1 MRISVSLTRRFLL
14 FLCFLVSINLIA
26 QNVPPSITDPE
37 ELRATQIERQKVFDS
52 IIEDPT
58 NLENLLKTFF
68 EMHDPTQENRQGND
82 IGVQYRS
89 VVLTSSKEE
98 ILLAN
103 KVKNKYQSLLKEKGF
118 GPIKTKIKELTNFYL
133 AENYHQDYYKLNPNN
148 GYCAYVIAPKI
159 DKFKNDN
166 LSIKDVESK
175 AQTFEDE
182 KIVEVYKAYC
192 EKLKSNNALD
202 FNDLIL
208 LPIRLLKENAKIL
221 NFYQSTWKYVLVD
234 EFQDTNSPQFEIVSL
249 LAGKHQNITVVGDD
263 DQSIYGWRGAN
274 IDNILTNFQ
283 DTFSKNIEIKLE
295 KNYRSTQRILDGAWS
310 VVSNNKNRAEKK
322 LEATRGKGEKISLI
336 STGSDE
342 EESNA
347 ICDAI
352 KSEIK
357 LNKSTFKDFAVLYRT
372 NAQSRSI
379 EQAMVK
385 EGIPYSIV
393 GGTKFYDRKEIKDV
407 LAYLTLVANSNDD
420 VALRRII
427 NFPVRGIG
435 EKSIKMFV
443 ELASKKKISL
453 FDSLEFCRDLKLR
466 GKQQDSIE
474 SFHASIK
481 KFSSLL
487 ETLDPKELL
496 RTLLEEFNIENYYKN
511 NPVEQDRY
519 DNIQELKASVDKF
532 SDQVGGNLRDFLQ
545 EISLFTD
552 IDEWDDKDNSITLMT
567 VHAAKG
573 LEFPTVFIAGLE
585 QGLFPLVRIDDGPD
599 QMEEERRLF
608 YVAVT
613 RAMDQVYL
621 LNAKYRRR
629 FGAMNTTS
637 FVQSDFLNE
646 IDEDVIK
653 VKSYKSVYT
662 RRIVGTGEQK
672 KIQISRTVTEFDDF
686 KIGDQVQHNLF
697 GIGTIL
703 VLSGSGENQKVGVEF
718 DGGLRKK
725 LIVKY
730 ARLKKID

>member
-1 MRISVSLTRRFLL
+1 MKLQDLNTQQLKAVQTVNKPVLVFAGAGSGKTRVLTYK
-14 FLCFLVSINLIA
+14 VWHLI
-26 QNVPPSITDPE
+26 
-37 ELRATQIERQKVFDS
+37 K
-52 IIEDPT
+52 
-58 NLENLLKTFF
+58 ENLFK
-68 EMHDPTQENRQGND
+68 PN
-82 IGVQYRS
+82 
-89 VVLTSSKEE
+89 E
-98 ILLAN
+98 ILALTFTN
-103 KVKNKYQSLLKEKGF
+103 KAAAEMKVRIQESISCDGVNVGTFHSIGARMLRMHIASLNDNYNSSFTIYDTVDQKSV
-118 GPIKTKIKELTNFYL
+118 IKEVI
-133 AENYHQDYYKLNPNN
+133 ENLNLSEFKELNI
-148 GYCAYVIAPKI
+148 GFLKMQI
-159 DKFKNDN
+159 DKFKNAN
-166 LSIKDVESK
+166 LSIKDIESK

-182 KIVEVYKAYC
+182 KIAEVYKAYC
-192 EKLKSNNALD
+192 DTLKSNNALD
-202 FNDLIL
+202 FNDLLL
-208 LPIRLLKENAKIL
+208 LPIRLLKENKKIL
-221 NFYQSTWKYVLVD
+221 DYYQNSWKYVLVD

-283 DTFSKNIEIKLE
+283 DVFAKNIEIKLE

-322 LEATRGKGEKISLI
+322 LVATKGKGEKISLI

-347 ICDAI
+347 ICDSI

-357 LNKSTFKDFAVLYRT
+357 LNKNTFKDFAVLYRT

-385 EGIPYSIV
+385 EGLPYNIV

-407 LAYLTLVANSNDD
+407 LAYLKLVANTSDD
-420 VALRRII
+420 IALKRII

-435 EKSIKMFV
+435 EKSIKMFI
-443 ELASKKKISL
+443 ELAAKNKSSL
-453 FDSLEFCRDLKLR
+453 FDSLEKCREIKLR

-474 SFHASIK
+474 NFHASIT
-481 KFSSLL
+481 KFSNLL
-487 ETLDPKELL
+487 EKLDPKELL

-511 NPVEQDRY
+511 NPAEQDRY
-519 DNIQELKASVDKF
+519 NNIQELKASVDKF
-532 SDQVGGNLRDFLQ
+532 SDQTGGNLKDFLQ

-552 IDEWDDKDNSITLMT
+552 IDDWDDKENSITLMT

-573 LEFPTVFIAGLE
+573 LEFSTVFVAGLE
-585 QGLFPLVRIDDGPD
+585 QGLFPLIRIDDGPD

-613 RAMDQVYL
+613 RAMNQVFL

-637 FVQSDFLNE
+637 FVQSDFLDE
-646 IDEDVIK
+646 IDENVIK
-653 VKSYKSVYT
+653 VKAYKSVYT
-662 RRIVGTGEQK
+662 RRVVGTGSKK

-697 GIGTIL
+697 GVGTIL
-703 VLSGSGENQKVGVEF
+703 VLSGTGENQKVGVEF

>member
-1 MRISVSLTRRFLL
+1 MKLQDLNTQQLKAVQTVNKPVLVFAGAGSGKTRVLTYK
-14 FLCFLVSINLIA
+14 VWHLI
-26 QNVPPSITDPE
+26 
-37 ELRATQIERQKVFDS
+37 K
-52 IIEDPT
+52 
-58 NLENLLKTFF
+58 ENLFK
-68 EMHDPTQENRQGND
+68 PN
-82 IGVQYRS
+82 
-89 VVLTSSKEE
+89 E
-98 ILLAN
+98 ILALTFTN
-103 KVKNKYQSLLKEKGF
+103 KAAAEMKVRIQESISCDGVNVGTFHSIGARMLRMHVASLNDNYNSSFTIYDTVDQKSV
-118 GPIKTKIKELTNFYL
+118 IKEVI
-133 AENYHQDYYKLNPNN
+133 ENLNLSEFKELNI
-148 GYCAYVIAPKI
+148 GFLKMQI
-159 DKFKNDN
+159 DKFKNAN
-166 LSIKDVESK
+166 LSIKDIESK

-182 KIVEVYKAYC
+182 KIAEVYKAYC
-192 EKLKSNNALD
+192 DTLKSNNALD
-202 FNDLIL
+202 FNDLLL
-208 LPIRLLKENAKIL
+208 LPIRLLKENKKIL
-221 NFYQSTWKYVLVD
+221 DYYQNSWKYVLVD

-283 DTFSKNIEIKLE
+283 DIFPKNIEIKLE

-322 LEATRGKGEKISLI
+322 LVATKGKGEKISLI

-347 ICDAI
+347 ICDSI

-357 LNKSTFKDFAVLYRT
+357 LNKNTFKDFAVLYRT

-385 EGIPYSIV
+385 EGLPYNIV

-407 LAYLTLVANSNDD
+407 LAYLKLVANTSDD
-420 VALRRII
+420 IALKRII

-435 EKSIKMFV
+435 EKSIKMFID
-443 ELASKKKISL
+443 LAAKNKSSF
-453 FDSLEFCRDLKLR
+453 FDSLEKCRDIKLR

-474 SFHASIK
+474 NFHASIT
-481 KFSSLL
+481 KFSNLL

-511 NPVEQDRY
+511 NPAEQDRY
-519 DNIQELKASVDKF
+519 NNIQELKVSVDKF
-532 SDQVGGNLRDFLQ
+532 SDQTGGNLKDFLQ

-552 IDEWDDKDNSITLMT
+552 IDDWDDKENSITLMT

-573 LEFPTVFIAGLE
+573 LEFSTVFVAGLE

-613 RAMDQVYL
+613 RAMNQVYL

-637 FVQSDFLNE
+637 FVQSDFLDE
-646 IDEDVIK
+646 IDENVIK
-653 VKSYKSVYT
+653 VKAYKSVYT
-662 RRIVGTGEQK
+662 RRVVGTGSKK

-697 GIGTIL
+697 GVGTIL
-703 VLSGSGENQKVGVEF
+703 VLSGTGENQKVGVEF

>member
-1 MRISVSLTRRFLL
+1 MNLKDLNAQQLKAVQTVNKPVLVFAGAGSGKTR
-14 FLCFLVSINLIA
+14 
-26 QNVPPSITDPE
+26 
-37 ELRATQIERQKVFDS
+37 
-52 IIEDPT
+52 
-58 NLENLLKTFF
+58 
-68 EMHDPTQENRQGND
+68 
-82 IGVQYRS
+82 
-89 VVLTSSKEE
+89 VLTYKVWHLIKEKLFKPEE
-98 ILLAN
+98 ILALTFTN
-103 KVKNKYQSLLKEKGF
+103 KAASEMKSRIQESISCEGVNVGTFHSIGARMLRMHISALDEEYNSSFTIYDTSDQKAV
-118 GPIKTKIKELTNFYL
+118 IKEVV
-133 AENYHQDYYKLNPNN
+133 ENLNLSEFKELNVSFLK
-148 GYCAYVIAPKI
+148 AQI

-166 LSIKDVESK
+166 ISIDKVESE

-182 KIVEVYKAYC
+182 KIVEVYRAYC
-192 EKLKSNNALD
+192 DRLKSNNALD
-202 FNDLIL
+202 FNDLLL

-221 NFYQSTWKYVLVD
+221 NLYQKTWKYVLVD

-249 LAGKHQNITVVGDD
+249 LAGKHKNITVVGDD

-283 DTFSKNIEIKLE
+283 ETFAKNIEIKLE

-322 LEATRGKGEKISLI
+322 LEATRGKGDKISLI

-347 ICDAI
+347 ICDSI

-357 LNKSTFKDFAVLYRT
+357 LNKNTFKDFAVLYRT

-385 EGIPYSIV
+385 EGLPYNIV

-407 LAYLTLVANSNDD
+407 LAYLTLVANNNDD
-420 VALRRII
+420 IALKRII

-435 EKSIKMFV
+435 VKSINIFV
-443 ELASKKKISL
+443 DLAAKKKISL
-453 FDSLEFCRDLKLR
+453 FESLEFCRDLKLR

-474 SFHASIK
+474 NFYNSIK
-481 KFSSLL
+481 KFSNLL
-487 ETLDPKELL
+487 ETLDPKELM

-511 NPVEQDRY
+511 NPAEQDRY

-532 SDQVGGNLRDFLQ
+532 SDQIGGNLKDFLQ

-552 IDEWDDKDNSITLMT
+552 IDEWDDKENSITLMT

-573 LEFPTVFIAGLE
+573 LEFPTVFVSGLE

-613 RAMDQVYL
+613 RAMNQVYL

-637 FVQSDFLNE
+637 FIQSDFLNE

-662 RRIVGTGEQK
+662 KRIVGTGREK

-697 GIGTIL
+697 GVGTIL
-703 VLSGSGENQKVGVEF
+703 VLSGTGENQKVGVEF

>member
-1 MRISVSLTRRFLL
+1 MNLKDLNTQQLKAVQTVNKPVLVFAGAGSGKTR
-14 FLCFLVSINLIA
+14 
-26 QNVPPSITDPE
+26 
-37 ELRATQIERQKVFDS
+37 
-52 IIEDPT
+52 
-58 NLENLLKTFF
+58 
-68 EMHDPTQENRQGND
+68 
-82 IGVQYRS
+82 
-89 VVLTSSKEE
+89 VLTYKVWHLIKEKLFKPEE
-98 ILLAN
+98 ILALTFTN
-103 KVKNKYQSLLKEKGF
+103 KAASEMKLRIQESISCEGVNVGTFHSIGARILRMHISALNEGYNSSFTIYDTSDQKAV
-118 GPIKTKIKELTNFYL
+118 IKEVV
-133 AENYHQDYYKLNPNN
+133 ENLNLSEFKELNVSFLK
-148 GYCAYVIAPKI
+148 AQI

-166 LSIKDVESK
+166 ISIDKVESE

-182 KIVEVYKAYC
+182 KIVEVYRAYC
-192 EKLKSNNALD
+192 DRLKSNNALD
-202 FNDLIL
+202 FNDLLL

-221 NFYQSTWKYVLVD
+221 NLYQKTWKYVLVD

-249 LAGKHQNITVVGDD
+249 LAGKHKNITVVGDD

-283 DTFSKNIEIKLE
+283 ETFAKNIEIKLE

-322 LEATRGKGEKISLI
+322 LEATRGKGDKISII

-347 ICDAI
+347 ICDSI

-357 LNKSTFKDFAVLYRT
+357 INKNTFKDFAVLYRT

-385 EGIPYSIV
+385 EGLPYNIV

-407 LAYLTLVANSNDD
+407 LAYLTLVANNNDD
-420 VALRRII
+420 IALKRII

-443 ELASKKKISL
+443 DLAAKKKISL
-453 FDSLEFCRDLKLR
+453 FESLEFCRELKLR

-474 SFHASIK
+474 NFYNSIK
-481 KFSSLL
+481 KFSNLL
-487 ETLDPKELL
+487 ETLDPKELM

-532 SDQVGGNLRDFLQ
+532 SDQIGGNLKDFLQ

-552 IDEWDDKDNSITLMT
+552 IDEWDDKENSITLMT

-573 LEFPTVFIAGLE
+573 LEFPTVFVTGLE

-599 QMEEERRLF
+599 QIEEERRLF

-613 RAMDQVYL
+613 RAMNQVYL

-637 FVQSDFLNE
+637 FIQSDFLNE

-662 RRIVGTGEQK
+662 RRIVGTGQQK

-697 GIGTIL
+697 GVGTIL
-703 VLSGSGENQKVGVEF
+703 VLSGTGENQKVGVEF

>member
-1 MRISVSLTRRFLL
+1 MNLKDLNAQQLKAVQTVNKPVLVFAGAGSGKTRVLTYKVWHLIKEKLFKPDEILALTFTNKAASEMKSRIQE
-14 FLCFLVSINLIA
+14 SISCEGV
-26 QNVPPSITDPE
+26 NVGTFHSIGARMLRMHISALDE
-37 ELRATQIERQKVFDS
+37 EYNSSFTIYDTSDQKAV
-52 IIEDPT
+52 IKEVV
-58 NLENLLKTFF
+58 ENLNLSEF
-68 EMHDPTQENRQGND
+68 
-82 IGVQYRS
+82 
-89 VVLTSSKEE
+89 
-98 ILLAN
+98 
-103 KVKNKYQSLLKEKGF
+103 
-118 GPIKTKIKELTNFYL
+118 KELNVSFL
-133 AENYHQDYYKLNPNN
+133 KAQ
-148 GYCAYVIAPKI
+148 I

-166 LSIKDVESK
+166 ISIDKVESE

-192 EKLKSNNALD
+192 DRLKSNNALD
-202 FNDLIL
+202 FNDLLL

-221 NFYQSTWKYVLVD
+221 NLYQKTWKYVLVD

-249 LAGKHQNITVVGDD
+249 LASKHKNITVVGDD

-283 DTFSKNIEIKLE
+283 ETFAKNIEIKLE

-322 LEATRGKGEKISLI
+322 LEATRGKGDKISLI

-347 ICDAI
+347 ICDSI

-357 LNKSTFKDFAVLYRT
+357 LNKNTFKDFAVLYRT

-385 EGIPYSIV
+385 EGLPYNIV
-393 GGTKFYDRKEIKDV
+393 GGTKFYDRKEIKNV
-407 LAYLTLVANSNDD
+407 LAYLTLVANNNDD
-420 VALRRII
+420 IALKRII

-435 EKSIKMFV
+435 EKSINIFV
-443 ELASKKKISL
+443 DLAAKKKISL
-453 FDSLEFCRDLKLR
+453 FKSLEFGRDLKLR

-474 SFHASIK
+474 NFYNSIK
-481 KFSSLL
+481 KFSNLL
-487 ETLDPKELL
+487 ETLDPKELM

-511 NPVEQDRY
+511 NPAEQDRY

-532 SDQVGGNLRDFLQ
+532 SDQIGGNLKDFLQ

-552 IDEWDDKDNSITLMT
+552 IDEWDDKENSITLMT

-573 LEFPTVFIAGLE
+573 LEFPTVFVSGLE

-613 RAMDQVYL
+613 RAMNQVYL

-637 FVQSDFLNE
+637 FIQSDFLNE

-662 RRIVGTGEQK
+662 KRIVGTGREK

-697 GIGTIL
+697 GVGTIL
-703 VLSGSGENQKVGVEF
+703 VLSGTGENQKVGVEF

>member
-1 MRISVSLTRRFLL
+1 MNLKDLNAQQLKAVQTVNKPVLVFAGAGSGKTR
-14 FLCFLVSINLIA
+14 
-26 QNVPPSITDPE
+26 
-37 ELRATQIERQKVFDS
+37 
-52 IIEDPT
+52 
-58 NLENLLKTFF
+58 
-68 EMHDPTQENRQGND
+68 
-82 IGVQYRS
+82 
-89 VVLTSSKEE
+89 VLTYKVWHLIKEKLFKPEE
-98 ILLAN
+98 ILALTFTN
-103 KVKNKYQSLLKEKGF
+103 KAASEMKSRIQESISCEGVNVGTFHSIGARILRMHISSLDEEYNSSFTIYDTSDQKAV
-118 GPIKTKIKELTNFYL
+118 IKEVV
-133 AENYHQDYYKLNPNN
+133 ENLNLSEFKELNVSFLK
-148 GYCAYVIAPKI
+148 AQI

-166 LSIKDVESK
+166 ISIDKVESE

-182 KIVEVYKAYC
+182 KIVEVYRAYC
-192 EKLKSNNALD
+192 DRLKSNNALD
-202 FNDLIL
+202 FNDLLL
-208 LPIRLLKENAKIL
+208 LPIRLLKENDKIL
-221 NFYQSTWKYVLVD
+221 NLYQKTWKYVLVD

-249 LAGKHQNITVVGDD
+249 LAGKHKNITVVGDD

-283 DTFSKNIEIKLE
+283 ETFAKNIEIKLE

-322 LEATRGKGEKISLI
+322 LEATRGKGDKISLI

-347 ICDAI
+347 ICDSI

-357 LNKSTFKDFAVLYRT
+357 LNKNTFKDFAVLYRT

-385 EGIPYSIV
+385 EGLPYNIV

-407 LAYLTLVANSNDD
+407 LAYLTLVANNNDD
-420 VALRRII
+420 IALKRII

-435 EKSIKMFV
+435 EKSINIFV
-443 ELASKKKISL
+443 DLAAKKKISL
-453 FDSLEFCRDLKLR
+453 FESLEFCRDLKLR

-474 SFHASIK
+474 NFYNSIK
-481 KFSSLL
+481 KFSNLL
-487 ETLDPKELL
+487 ETLDPKELM

-511 NPVEQDRY
+511 NPAEQDRY

-532 SDQVGGNLRDFLQ
+532 SDQIGGNLKDFLQ

-552 IDEWDDKDNSITLMT
+552 IDEWDDKENSITLMT

-573 LEFPTVFIAGLE
+573 LEFPTVFVSGLE

-613 RAMDQVYL
+613 RAMNQVYL

-637 FVQSDFLNE
+637 FIQSDFLNE

-662 RRIVGTGEQK
+662 KRIIGTGREK

-697 GIGTIL
+697 GVGTIL
-703 VLSGSGENQKVGVEF
+703 VLSGTGENQKVGVEF

>member
-1 MRISVSLTRRFLL
+1 MNLKDLNAQQLKAVQTVNKPVLVFAGAGSGKTR
-14 FLCFLVSINLIA
+14 
-26 QNVPPSITDPE
+26 
-37 ELRATQIERQKVFDS
+37 
-52 IIEDPT
+52 
-58 NLENLLKTFF
+58 
-68 EMHDPTQENRQGND
+68 
-82 IGVQYRS
+82 
-89 VVLTSSKEE
+89 VLTYKVWHLIKEKLFKPEE
-98 ILLAN
+98 ILALTFTN
-103 KVKNKYQSLLKEKGF
+103 KAASEMKSRIQESISCEGVNVGTFHSIGARMLRMHISALDEEYNSSFTIYDTSDQKAV
-118 GPIKTKIKELTNFYL
+118 IKEVV
-133 AENYHQDYYKLNPNN
+133 ENLNLSEFKELNVSFLK
-148 GYCAYVIAPKI
+148 AQI

-166 LSIKDVESK
+166 ISIDKVESE

-192 EKLKSNNALD
+192 DRLKSNNALD
-202 FNDLIL
+202 FNDLLL

-221 NFYQSTWKYVLVD
+221 NLYQKTWKYVLVD

-249 LAGKHQNITVVGDD
+249 LAGKHKNITVVGDD

-283 DTFSKNIEIKLE
+283 ETFAKNIEIKLE

-322 LEATRGKGEKISLI
+322 LEATRGKGDKISLI

-347 ICDAI
+347 ICDSI

-357 LNKSTFKDFAVLYRT
+357 LNKNTFKDFAVLYRT

-385 EGIPYSIV
+385 EGLPYNIV

-407 LAYLTLVANSNDD
+407 LAYLTLVANNNDD
-420 VALRRII
+420 IALKRII

-435 EKSIKMFV
+435 EKSINIFV
-443 ELASKKKISL
+443 DLAAKKKISL
-453 FDSLEFCRDLKLR
+453 FESLEFCRDLKLR

-474 SFHASIK
+474 NFYNSIK
-481 KFSSLL
+481 KFSNLL
-487 ETLDPKELL
+487 ETLDPKELM

-511 NPVEQDRY
+511 NPAEQDRY

-532 SDQVGGNLRDFLQ
+532 SDQIGGNLKDFLQ

-552 IDEWDDKDNSITLMT
+552 IDEWDDKENSITLMT

-573 LEFPTVFIAGLE
+573 LEFPTVFVSGLE

-613 RAMDQVYL
+613 RAMNQVYL

-637 FVQSDFLNE
+637 FIQSDFLNE

-662 RRIVGTGEQK
+662 KRIVGTGREK

-697 GIGTIL
+697 GVGTIL
-703 VLSGSGENQKVGVEF
+703 VLSGTGENQKVGVEF

>member
-1 MRISVSLTRRFLL
+1 M
-14 FLCFLVSINLIA
+14 
-26 QNVPPSITDPE
+26 
-37 ELRATQIERQKVFDS
+37 
-52 IIEDPT
+52 
-58 NLENLLKTFF
+58 
-68 EMHDPTQENRQGND
+68 
-82 IGVQYRS
+82 
-89 VVLTSSKEE
+89 
-98 ILLAN
+98 
-103 KVKNKYQSLLKEKGF
+103 
-118 GPIKTKIKELTNFYL
+118 
-133 AENYHQDYYKLNPNN
+133 DYYQN
-148 GYCAYVIAPKI
+148 
-159 DKFKNDN
+159 
-166 LSIKDVESK
+166 S
-175 AQTFEDE
+175 
-182 KIVEVYKAYC
+182 
-192 EKLKSNNALD
+192 
-202 FNDLIL
+202 
-208 LPIRLLKENAKIL
+208 
-221 NFYQSTWKYVLVD
+221 WKYVLVD

-283 DTFSKNIEIKLE
+283 DVFAKNIEIKLE

-322 LEATRGKGEKISLI
+322 LVATKGKGEKISLI

-347 ICDAI
+347 ICDSI

-357 LNKSTFKDFAVLYRT
+357 LNKNTFKDFAVLYRT

-385 EGIPYSIV
+385 EGLPYNIV

-407 LAYLTLVANSNDD
+407 LAYLKLVANTSDD
-420 VALRRII
+420 IALKRII

-435 EKSIKMFV
+435 EKSIKMFI
-443 ELASKKKISL
+443 ELAAKNKSSL
-453 FDSLEFCRDLKLR
+453 FDSLEKCREIKLR

-474 SFHASIK
+474 NFHASIT
-481 KFSSLL
+481 KFSNLL

-511 NPVEQDRY
+511 NPAEQDRY
-519 DNIQELKASVDKF
+519 NNIQELKASVDKF
-532 SDQVGGNLRDFLQ
+532 SDQTGGNLKDFLQ

-552 IDEWDDKDNSITLMT
+552 IDDWDDKENSITLMT

-573 LEFPTVFIAGLE
+573 LEFSTVFVAGLE

-613 RAMDQVYL
+613 RAMNQVYL

-637 FVQSDFLNE
+637 FVQSDFLDE
-646 IDEDVIK
+646 IDENVIK
-653 VKSYKSVYT
+653 VKAYKSVYT
-662 RRIVGTGEQK
+662 RRVVGTGSKK

-697 GIGTIL
+697 GVGTIL
-703 VLSGSGENQKVGVEF
+703 VLSGTGENQKVGVEF

>member
-1 MRISVSLTRRFLL
+1 MKLQDLNTQQLKAVQTVNKPVLVFAGAGSGKTRVLTYK
-14 FLCFLVSINLIA
+14 VWHLI
-26 QNVPPSITDPE
+26 
-37 ELRATQIERQKVFDS
+37 K
-52 IIEDPT
+52 
-58 NLENLLKTFF
+58 ENLFK
-68 EMHDPTQENRQGND
+68 PN
-82 IGVQYRS
+82 
-89 VVLTSSKEE
+89 E
-98 ILLAN
+98 ILALTFTN
-103 KVKNKYQSLLKEKGF
+103 KAAAEMKVRIQESISCDGVNVGTFHSIGARMLRMHIASLNDNYNSSFTIYDTVDQKSV
-118 GPIKTKIKELTNFYL
+118 IKEVI
-133 AENYHQDYYKLNPNN
+133 ENLNLSEFKELNI
-148 GYCAYVIAPKI
+148 GFLKMQI
-159 DKFKNDN
+159 DKFKNAN
-166 LSIKDVESK
+166 LSIKDIESK

-182 KIVEVYKAYC
+182 KIAEVYKAYC
-192 EKLKSNNALD
+192 DTLKSNNALD
-202 FNDLIL
+202 FNDLLL
-208 LPIRLLKENAKIL
+208 LPIRLLKENKKIL
-221 NFYQSTWKYVLVD
+221 DYYQNSWKYVLVD

-249 LAGKHQNITVVGDD
+249 LASKHQNITVVGDD

-283 DTFSKNIEIKLE
+283 DVFAKNIEIKLE

-322 LEATRGKGEKISLI
+322 LVATKGKGEKISLI

-347 ICDAI
+347 ICDSI

-357 LNKSTFKDFAVLYRT
+357 LNKNTFKDFAVLYRT

-385 EGIPYSIV
+385 EGLPYNIV

-407 LAYLTLVANSNDD
+407 LAYLKLVANTSDD
-420 VALRRII
+420 IALKRII

-435 EKSIKMFV
+435 EKSIKMFI
-443 ELASKKKISL
+443 ELAAKDKSSL
-453 FDSLEFCRDLKLR
+453 FDSLEKCREIKLR

-474 SFHASIK
+474 NFHASIT
-481 KFSSLL
+481 KFSNLL

-511 NPVEQDRY
+511 NPAEQDRY
-519 DNIQELKASVDKF
+519 NNIQELKASVDKF
-532 SDQVGGNLRDFLQ
+532 SDQTGGNLKDFLQ

-552 IDEWDDKDNSITLMT
+552 IDDWDDKENSITLMT

-573 LEFPTVFIAGLE
+573 LEFSTVFVAGLE

-613 RAMDQVYL
+613 RAMNQVYL

-637 FVQSDFLNE
+637 FVQSDFLDE
-646 IDEDVIK
+646 IDENVIK
-653 VKSYKSVYT
+653 VKAYKSVYT
-662 RRIVGTGEQK
+662 RRVVGTGSKK

-697 GIGTIL
+697 GVGTIL
-703 VLSGSGENQKVGVEF
+703 VLSGTGENQKVGVEF

>member
-1 MRISVSLTRRFLL
+1 MKLQDLNTQQLKAVQTVNKPVLVFAGAGSGKTRVLTYK
-14 FLCFLVSINLIA
+14 VWHLI
-26 QNVPPSITDPE
+26 
-37 ELRATQIERQKVFDS
+37 K
-52 IIEDPT
+52 
-58 NLENLLKTFF
+58 ENLFK
-68 EMHDPTQENRQGND
+68 PN
-82 IGVQYRS
+82 
-89 VVLTSSKEE
+89 E
-98 ILLAN
+98 ILALTFTN
-103 KVKNKYQSLLKEKGF
+103 KAAAEMKVRIQESISCDGVNVGTFHSIGARMLRMHIASLNDNYNSSFTIYDTVDQKSV
-118 GPIKTKIKELTNFYL
+118 IKEVI
-133 AENYHQDYYKLNPNN
+133 ENLNLSEFKELNI
-148 GYCAYVIAPKI
+148 GFLKMQI
-159 DKFKNDN
+159 DKFKNAN
-166 LSIKDVESK
+166 LSIKDIESK

-182 KIVEVYKAYC
+182 KIAEVYKAYC
-192 EKLKSNNALD
+192 DTLKSNNALD
-202 FNDLIL
+202 FNDLLL
-208 LPIRLLKENAKIL
+208 LPIRLLKENKKIL
-221 NFYQSTWKYVLVD
+221 DYYQNSLKYVLVD
-234 EFQDTNSPQFEIVSL
+234 EFQDTDSTQFEIVSL

-283 DTFSKNIEIKLE
+283 DVFAKNIEIKLE

-322 LEATRGKGEKISLI
+322 LVATKGKGEKISLI

-347 ICDAI
+347 ICDSI

-357 LNKSTFKDFAVLYRT
+357 LNKNTFKDFAVLYRT

-385 EGIPYSIV
+385 EGLPYNIV

-407 LAYLTLVANSNDD
+407 LAYLKLVANTSDD
-420 VALRRII
+420 IALKRII

-435 EKSIKMFV
+435 EKSIKMFI
-443 ELASKKKISL
+443 ELAAKNKSSL
-453 FDSLEFCRDLKLR
+453 FDSLEKCREIKLR

-474 SFHASIK
+474 NFHASIT
-481 KFSSLL
+481 KFSNLL

-511 NPVEQDRY
+511 NPAEQDRY
-519 DNIQELKASVDKF
+519 NNIQELKASVDKF
-532 SDQVGGNLRDFLQ
+532 SDQTGGNLKDFLQ

-552 IDEWDDKDNSITLMT
+552 IDDWDDKENSITLMT

-573 LEFPTVFIAGLE
+573 LEFSTVFVAGLE

-613 RAMDQVYL
+613 RAMNQVYL

-637 FVQSDFLNE
+637 FVQSDFLDE
-646 IDEDVIK
+646 IDENVIK
-653 VKSYKSVYT
+653 VKAYKSVYT
-662 RRIVGTGEQK
+662 RRVVGTGSKK

-697 GIGTIL
+697 GVGTIL
-703 VLSGSGENQKVGVEF
+703 VLSGTGENQKVGVEF

>member
-1 MRISVSLTRRFLL
+1 MNLKDLNAQQLKAVQTVNKPVLVFAGAGSGKTR
-14 FLCFLVSINLIA
+14 
-26 QNVPPSITDPE
+26 
-37 ELRATQIERQKVFDS
+37 
-52 IIEDPT
+52 
-58 NLENLLKTFF
+58 
-68 EMHDPTQENRQGND
+68 
-82 IGVQYRS
+82 
-89 VVLTSSKEE
+89 VLTYKVWHLIKEKLFKPEE
-98 ILLAN
+98 ILALTFTN
-103 KVKNKYQSLLKEKGF
+103 KAASEMKSRIQESISCEGVNVGTFHSIGARMLRMHISALDEEYNSSFTIYDTSDQKAV
-118 GPIKTKIKELTNFYL
+118 IKEVV
-133 AENYHQDYYKLNPNN
+133 ENLNLSEFKELNVSFLK
-148 GYCAYVIAPKI
+148 AQI

-166 LSIKDVESK
+166 ISIDKVESE

-192 EKLKSNNALD
+192 DRLKSNNALD
-202 FNDLIL
+202 FNDLLL

-221 NFYQSTWKYVLVD
+221 NLYQKTWKYVLVD

-249 LAGKHQNITVVGDD
+249 LASKHKNITVVGDD

-283 DTFSKNIEIKLE
+283 ETFAKNIEIKLE

-322 LEATRGKGEKISLI
+322 LEATRGKGDKISLI

-347 ICDAI
+347 ICDSI

-357 LNKSTFKDFAVLYRT
+357 LNKNTFKDFAVLYRT

-385 EGIPYSIV
+385 EGLPYNIV
-393 GGTKFYDRKEIKDV
+393 GGTKFYDRKEIKNV
-407 LAYLTLVANSNDD
+407 LAYLTLVANNNDD
-420 VALRRII
+420 IALKRII

-435 EKSIKMFV
+435 EKSINIFID
-443 ELASKKKISL
+443 LAAKKKISL
-453 FDSLEFCRDLKLR
+453 FKSLEFVRDLKLR

-474 SFHASIK
+474 NFYNSIK
-481 KFSSLL
+481 KFSNLL
-487 ETLDPKELL
+487 ETLDPKELM

-511 NPVEQDRY
+511 NPAEQDRY

-532 SDQVGGNLRDFLQ
+532 SDQIGGNLKDFLQ

-552 IDEWDDKDNSITLMT
+552 IDEWDDKENSITLMT

-573 LEFPTVFIAGLE
+573 LEFPTVFVSGLE

-613 RAMDQVYL
+613 RAMNQVYL

-637 FVQSDFLNE
+637 FIQSDFLNE

-662 RRIVGTGEQK
+662 KRIVGTGREK

-697 GIGTIL
+697 GVGTIL
-703 VLSGSGENQKVGVEF
+703 VLSGTGENQKVGVEF

>member
-1 MRISVSLTRRFLL
+1 MHIASLNDNYNSSFTIYDTVDQKSVIKE
-14 FLCFLVSINLIA
+14 VI
-26 QNVPPSITDPE
+26 
-37 ELRATQIERQKVFDS
+37 
-52 IIEDPT
+52 
-58 NLENLLKTFF
+58 ENLNLSEF
-68 EMHDPTQENRQGND
+68 
-82 IGVQYRS
+82 
-89 VVLTSSKEE
+89 
-98 ILLAN
+98 
-103 KVKNKYQSLLKEKGF
+103 
-118 GPIKTKIKELTNFYL
+118 KELNIGFL
-133 AENYHQDYYKLNPNN
+133 KMQ
-148 GYCAYVIAPKI
+148 I
-159 DKFKNDN
+159 DKFKNAN
-166 LSIKDVESK
+166 LSIKDIESK

-182 KIVEVYKAYC
+182 KIAEVYKAYC
-192 EKLKSNNALD
+192 DTLKSNNALD
-202 FNDLIL
+202 FNDLLL
-208 LPIRLLKENAKIL
+208 LPIRLLKENKKIL
-221 NFYQSTWKYVLVD
+221 DYYQNSWKYVLVD

-283 DTFSKNIEIKLE
+283 DVFAKNIEIKLE

-322 LEATRGKGEKISLI
+322 LVATKGKGEKISLI

-347 ICDAI
+347 ICDSI

-357 LNKSTFKDFAVLYRT
+357 LNKNTFKDFAVLYRT

-385 EGIPYSIV
+385 EGLPYNIV

-407 LAYLTLVANSNDD
+407 LAYLKLVANTSDD
-420 VALRRII
+420 IALKRII

-435 EKSIKMFV
+435 EKSIKMFI
-443 ELASKKKISL
+443 ELAAKNKSSL
-453 FDSLEFCRDLKLR
+453 FDSLEKCREIKLR

-474 SFHASIK
+474 NFHASIT
-481 KFSSLL
+481 KFSNLL

-511 NPVEQDRY
+511 NPAEQDRY
-519 DNIQELKASVDKF
+519 NNIQELKASVDKF
-532 SDQVGGNLRDFLQ
+532 SDQTGGNLKDFLQ

-552 IDEWDDKDNSITLMT
+552 IDDWDDKENSITLMT

-573 LEFPTVFIAGLE
+573 LEFSTVFVAGLE

-613 RAMDQVYL
+613 RAMNQVYL

-637 FVQSDFLNE
+637 FVQSDFLDE
-646 IDEDVIK
+646 IDENVIK
-653 VKSYKSVYT
+653 VKAYKSVYT
-662 RRIVGTGEQK
+662 RRVVGTGSKK

-697 GIGTIL
+697 GVGTIL
-703 VLSGSGENQKVGVEF
+703 VLSGTGENQKVGVEF

>member
-1 MRISVSLTRRFLL
+1 MKLQDLNTQQLKAVQTVNKPVLVFAGAGSGKTRVLTYK
-14 FLCFLVSINLIA
+14 VWHLI
-26 QNVPPSITDPE
+26 
-37 ELRATQIERQKVFDS
+37 K
-52 IIEDPT
+52 
-58 NLENLLKTFF
+58 ENLFK
-68 EMHDPTQENRQGND
+68 PN
-82 IGVQYRS
+82 
-89 VVLTSSKEE
+89 E
-98 ILLAN
+98 ILALTFTN
-103 KVKNKYQSLLKEKGF
+103 KAAAEMKVRIQESISCDGVNVGTFHSIGARMLRMHIASLNDNYNSSFTIYDTVDQKSV
-118 GPIKTKIKELTNFYL
+118 IKEVI
-133 AENYHQDYYKLNPNN
+133 ENLNLSEFKELNI
-148 GYCAYVIAPKI
+148 GFLKMQI
-159 DKFKNDN
+159 DKFKNAN
-166 LSIKDVESK
+166 LSIKDIESK

-182 KIVEVYKAYC
+182 KIAEVYKAYC
-192 EKLKSNNALD
+192 DTLKSNNALD
-202 FNDLIL
+202 FNDLLL
-208 LPIRLLKENAKIL
+208 LPIRLLKENKKIL
-221 NFYQSTWKYVLVD
+221 DYYQNSWKYVLVD

-283 DTFSKNIEIKLE
+283 DVFAKNIEIKLE

-322 LEATRGKGEKISLI
+322 LVATKGKGEKISLI

-347 ICDAI
+347 ICDSI

-357 LNKSTFKDFAVLYRT
+357 LNKNTFKDFAVLYRT

-385 EGIPYSIV
+385 EGLPYNIV

-407 LAYLTLVANSNDD
+407 LAYLKLVANTSDD
-420 VALRRII
+420 IALKRII

-435 EKSIKMFV
+435 EKSIKMFI
-443 ELASKKKISL
+443 ELAAKNKSSL
-453 FDSLEFCRDLKLR
+453 FDSLEKCREIKLR

-474 SFHASIK
+474 NFHASIT
-481 KFSSLL
+481 KFSNLL

-511 NPVEQDRY
+511 NPAEQDRY
-519 DNIQELKASVDKF
+519 NNIQELKASVDKF
-532 SDQVGGNLRDFLQ
+532 SDQTGGNLKDFLQ

-552 IDEWDDKDNSITLMT
+552 IDDWDDKENSITLMT

-573 LEFPTVFIAGLE
+573 LEFSTVFVAGLE

-613 RAMDQVYL
+613 RAMNQVYL

-637 FVQSDFLNE
+637 FVQSDFLGE
-646 IDEDVIK
+646 IDENVIK
-653 VKSYKSVYT
+653 VKAYKSVYT
-662 RRIVGTGEQK
+662 RRVVGTGSKK

-697 GIGTIL
+697 GVGTIL
-703 VLSGSGENQKVGVEF
+703 VLSGTGENQKVGVEF

>member
-1 MRISVSLTRRFLL
+1 MKLQDLNAQQLKAVQTVNKPVLVFAGAGSGKTRVLTYK
-14 FLCFLVSINLIA
+14 VWHLI
-26 QNVPPSITDPE
+26 
-37 ELRATQIERQKVFDS
+37 K
-52 IIEDPT
+52 
-58 NLENLLKTFF
+58 ENLFK
-68 EMHDPTQENRQGND
+68 PN
-82 IGVQYRS
+82 
-89 VVLTSSKEE
+89 E
-98 ILLAN
+98 ILALTFTN
-103 KVKNKYQSLLKEKGF
+103 KAAAEMKVRIQESISCDGVNVGTFHSIGARMLRMHIASLNDNYNSSFTIYDTVDQKSV
-118 GPIKTKIKELTNFYL
+118 IKEVI
-133 AENYHQDYYKLNPNN
+133 ENLNLSEFKELNI
-148 GYCAYVIAPKI
+148 GFLKMQI
-159 DKFKNDN
+159 DKFKNAN
-166 LSIKDVESK
+166 LSIKDIESK

-182 KIVEVYKAYC
+182 KIAEVYKAYC
-192 EKLKSNNALD
+192 DTLKSNNALD
-202 FNDLIL
+202 FNDLLL
-208 LPIRLLKENAKIL
+208 LPIRLLKENKKIL
-221 NFYQSTWKYVLVD
+221 DYYQNSWKYVLVD

-283 DTFSKNIEIKLE
+283 DAFAKNIEIKLE

-322 LEATRGKGEKISLI
+322 LVATKGKGEKISLI

-347 ICDAI
+347 ICDSI

-357 LNKSTFKDFAVLYRT
+357 LNKNTFKDFAVLYRT

-385 EGIPYSIV
+385 EGLPYNIV

-407 LAYLTLVANSNDD
+407 LAYLKLVANTSDD
-420 VALRRII
+420 IALKRII

-435 EKSIKMFV
+435 EKSIKMFI
-443 ELASKKKISL
+443 ELAAKNKSSL
-453 FDSLEFCRDLKLR
+453 FDSLEKCREIKLR

-474 SFHASIK
+474 NFHASIT
-481 KFSSLL
+481 KFSNLL

-511 NPVEQDRY
+511 NPAEQDRY
-519 DNIQELKASVDKF
+519 NNIQELKASVDKF
-532 SDQVGGNLRDFLQ
+532 SDQTGGNLKDFLQ

-552 IDEWDDKDNSITLMT
+552 IDDWDDKENSITLMT

-573 LEFPTVFIAGLE
+573 LEFSTVFVAGLE

-613 RAMDQVYL
+613 RAMNQVYL

-637 FVQSDFLNE
+637 FVQSDFLDE
-646 IDEDVIK
+646 IDENVIK
-653 VKSYKSVYT
+653 VKAYKSVYT
-662 RRIVGTGEQK
+662 RRVVGTGSKK

-697 GIGTIL
+697 GVGTIL
-703 VLSGSGENQKVGVEF
+703 VLSGTGENQKVGVEF

>member
-1 MRISVSLTRRFLL
+1 MHIASLNDNYNSSFTIYDTVDQKSVIKE
-14 FLCFLVSINLIA
+14 VI
-26 QNVPPSITDPE
+26 
-37 ELRATQIERQKVFDS
+37 
-52 IIEDPT
+52 
-58 NLENLLKTFF
+58 ENLNLSEF
-68 EMHDPTQENRQGND
+68 
-82 IGVQYRS
+82 
-89 VVLTSSKEE
+89 
-98 ILLAN
+98 
-103 KVKNKYQSLLKEKGF
+103 
-118 GPIKTKIKELTNFYL
+118 KELNVGFL
-133 AENYHQDYYKLNPNN
+133 KMQ
-148 GYCAYVIAPKI
+148 I
-159 DKFKNDN
+159 DKFKNAN
-166 LSIKDVESK
+166 LSIKDIESK
-175 AQTFEDE
+175 TQTFEDE
-182 KIVEVYKAYC
+182 KIAEVYKAYC
-192 EKLKSNNALD
+192 DTLKSNNALD
-202 FNDLIL
+202 FNDLLL
-208 LPIRLLKENAKIL
+208 LPIRLLKENKKIL
-221 NFYQSTWKYVLVD
+221 DYYQKSWKYVLVD

-263 DQSIYGWRGAN
+263 DQSIYGWRGAK

-283 DTFSKNIEIKLE
+283 DVFAKNIEIKLE

-322 LEATRGKGEKISLI
+322 LVATKGKGEKLSLI

-347 ICDAI
+347 ICDSI

-357 LNKSTFKDFAVLYRT
+357 LNKNTFKDFAVLYRT

-385 EGIPYSIV
+385 EGLPYNIV

-407 LAYLTLVANSNDD
+407 LAYLKLVANTSDD
-420 VALRRII
+420 IALKRII

-435 EKSIKMFV
+435 EKSIKMFI
-443 ELASKKKISL
+443 ELAAKNKSSL
-453 FDSLEFCRDLKLR
+453 FDSLEKCREIKLR

-474 SFHASIK
+474 NFHASIT
-481 KFSSLL
+481 KFSNLL

-511 NPVEQDRY
+511 NPAEQDRY
-519 DNIQELKASVDKF
+519 NNIQELKASVDKF
-532 SDQVGGNLRDFLQ
+532 SDQTGGNLKDFLQ

-552 IDEWDDKDNSITLMT
+552 IDDWDDKENSITLMT

-573 LEFPTVFIAGLE
+573 LEFSTVFVAGLE

-613 RAMDQVYL
+613 RAMNQVYL

-637 FVQSDFLNE
+637 FVQSDFLDE
-646 IDEDVIK
+646 IDENVIK
-653 VKSYKSVYT
+653 VKAYKSVYT
-662 RRIVGTGEQK
+662 RRVVGTGSKK

-697 GIGTIL
+697 GVGTIL
-703 VLSGSGENQKVGVEF
+703 VLSGTGENQKVGVEF

>member
-1 MRISVSLTRRFLL
+1 MKLSDLNTQQLKAVQTVNKPVLVFAGAGSGKTRVLTYKVWHLIKEKLFKPQNILALTFTNKAASEMKSRIQQSISSNGVNVGTFHSVGARMMRNHISFLDENFNSNFTIYDTVDQKSVIKEVL
-14 FLCFLVSINLIA
+14 
-26 QNVPPSITDPE
+26 E
-37 ELRATQIERQKVFDS
+37 EL
-52 IIEDPT
+52 
-58 NLENLLKTFF
+58 NLSEF
-68 EMHDPTQENRQGND
+68 
-82 IGVQYRS
+82 
-89 VVLTSSKEE
+89 
-98 ILLAN
+98 
-103 KVKNKYQSLLKEKGF
+103 
-118 GPIKTKIKELTNFYL
+118 KELSVGFL
-133 AENYHQDYYKLNPNN
+133 KVQ
-148 GYCAYVIAPKI
+148 I
-159 DKFKNDN
+159 DQFKNSDMT
-166 LSIKDVESK
+166 VELVEKK

-182 KIVEVYKAYC
+182 KIAEVYKGYND
-192 EKLKSNNALD
+192 KLKSNNALD
-202 FNDLIL
+202 FNDLIIF
-208 LPIRLLKENAKIL
+208 PIRLLKQNKKIL
-221 NFYQSTWKYVLVD
+221 KYYQDLWQYILVD

-249 LAGKHQNITVVGDD
+249 LAQKHKNITVVGDD

-283 DTFSKNIEIKLE
+283 DTFPKKIEIKLE

-322 LEATRGKGEKISLI
+322 LYATKGEGEKISLI

-357 LNKSTFKDFAVLYRT
+357 INKNTFKDFAVLYRT

-385 EGIPYSIV
+385 EGLPYNIV

-407 LAYLTLVANSNDD
+407 LAYLTLVSNNNDD
-420 VALRRII
+420 IALKRII

-435 EKSIKMFV
+435 EKSINMFV
-443 ELASKKKISL
+443 DLASKKKISL
-453 FDSLEFCRDLKLR
+453 FESLKFCRDMKLR

-474 SFHASIK
+474 NFHASIL
-481 KFSSLL
+481 KFSGLI
-487 ETLDPKELL
+487 EKLDPKELV
-496 RTLLEEFNIENYYKN
+496 RALLEEFNIENYYKN

-519 DNIQELKASVDKF
+519 DNIQELKQTVDKF
-532 SDQVGGNLRDFLQ
+532 SDQTGGNLNDFLQ

-552 IDEWDDKDNSITLMT
+552 IDEWDDKNNTITLMT

-573 LEFPTVFIAGLE
+573 LEFSTVFVSGLE
-585 QGLFPLVRIDDGPD
+585 QGLFPLIRIDDTED

-613 RAMDQVYL
+613 RAMDRVYL

-629 FGAMNTTS
+629 FGAVNSTS

-646 IDEDVIK
+646 IDENVVK

-662 RRIVGTGEQK
+662 RRVVGTGSSK
-672 KIQISRTVTEFDDF
+672 KIEISRTVTEFDDF
-686 KIGDQVQHNLF
+686 QIGDQVQHNLF
-697 GIGTIL
+697 GVGTIL
-703 VLSGSGENQKVGVEF
+703 VLTGSGENQKVGVEF

>member
-1 MRISVSLTRRFLL
+1 MKLQDLNTQQLKAVQTVNKPVLVFAGAGSGKTRVLTYK
-14 FLCFLVSINLIA
+14 VWHLI
-26 QNVPPSITDPE
+26 
-37 ELRATQIERQKVFDS
+37 K
-52 IIEDPT
+52 
-58 NLENLLKTFF
+58 ENLFKPNQILALTFTNKAAA
-68 EMHDPTQENRQGND
+68 EMKVRIQESISCDGVNVGTFHSIGARMLRMHIASLND
-82 IGVQYRS
+82 NYNSSFTIYDTVDQKS
-89 VVLTSSKEE
+89 V
-98 ILLAN
+98 
-103 KVKNKYQSLLKEKGF
+103 
-118 GPIKTKIKELTNFYL
+118 IKEVI
-133 AENYHQDYYKLNPNN
+133 ENLNLSEFKELNI
-148 GYCAYVIAPKI
+148 GFLKMQI
-159 DKFKNDN
+159 DKFKNAN
-166 LSIKDVESK
+166 LSIKDIESK

-182 KIVEVYKAYC
+182 KIAEVYKAYC
-192 EKLKSNNALD
+192 DTLKSNNALD
-202 FNDLIL
+202 FNDLLL
-208 LPIRLLKENAKIL
+208 LPIRLLKENKKIL
-221 NFYQSTWKYVLVD
+221 DYYQNSWKYVLVD

-283 DTFSKNIEIKLE
+283 DVFAKNIEIKLE

-322 LEATRGKGEKISLI
+322 LVATKGKGEKISLI

-347 ICDAI
+347 ICDSI

-357 LNKSTFKDFAVLYRT
+357 LNKNTFKDFAVLYRT

-385 EGIPYSIV
+385 EGLPYNIV

-407 LAYLTLVANSNDD
+407 LAYLKLVANTSDD
-420 VALRRII
+420 IALKRII

-435 EKSIKMFV
+435 EKSIKMFI
-443 ELASKKKISL
+443 ELAAKNKSSL
-453 FDSLEFCRDLKLR
+453 FDSLEKCREIKLR

-474 SFHASIK
+474 NFHASIT
-481 KFSSLL
+481 KFSNLL

-511 NPVEQDRY
+511 NPAEQDRY
-519 DNIQELKASVDKF
+519 NNIQELKASVDKF
-532 SDQVGGNLRDFLQ
+532 SDQTGGNLKDFLQ

-552 IDEWDDKDNSITLMT
+552 IDDWDDKENSITLMT

-573 LEFPTVFIAGLE
+573 LEFSTVFVAGLE

-613 RAMDQVYL
+613 RAMNQVYL

-637 FVQSDFLNE
+637 FVQSDFLDE
-646 IDEDVIK
+646 IDENVIK
-653 VKSYKSVYT
+653 VKAYKSVYT
-662 RRIVGTGEQK
+662 RRVVGTGSKK

-697 GIGTIL
+697 GVGTIL
-703 VLSGSGENQKVGVEF
+703 VLSGTGENQKVGVEF

>member
-1 MRISVSLTRRFLL
+1 MNLKDLNAQQLKAVQTVNKPVLVFAGAGSGKTRVLTYKVWHLIKEKLFKPGEILALTFTNKAASEMKSRIQE
-14 FLCFLVSINLIA
+14 SISCEDV
-26 QNVPPSITDPE
+26 NVGTFHSIGARMLRMHISALDE
-37 ELRATQIERQKVFDS
+37 EYNSSFTIYDTSDQKAV
-52 IIEDPT
+52 IKEVV
-58 NLENLLKTFF
+58 ENLNLSEF
-68 EMHDPTQENRQGND
+68 
-82 IGVQYRS
+82 
-89 VVLTSSKEE
+89 
-98 ILLAN
+98 
-103 KVKNKYQSLLKEKGF
+103 
-118 GPIKTKIKELTNFYL
+118 KELNVSFL
-133 AENYHQDYYKLNPNN
+133 KAQ
-148 GYCAYVIAPKI
+148 I

-166 LSIKDVESK
+166 ISIDKVESE

-192 EKLKSNNALD
+192 DRLKSNNALD
-202 FNDLIL
+202 FNDLLL

-221 NFYQSTWKYVLVD
+221 NLYQKTWKYVLVD

-249 LAGKHQNITVVGDD
+249 LASKHKNITVVGDD

-283 DTFSKNIEIKLE
+283 ETFAKNIEIKLE

-322 LEATRGKGEKISLI
+322 LEATRGKGDKISLI

-347 ICDAI
+347 ICDSI

-357 LNKSTFKDFAVLYRT
+357 LNKNTFKDFAVLYRT

-385 EGIPYSIV
+385 EGLPYNIV

-407 LAYLTLVANSNDD
+407 LAYLTLVANNNDD
-420 VALRRII
+420 IALKRII

-435 EKSIKMFV
+435 EKSINIFV
-443 ELASKKKISL
+443 DLAAKKKISL
-453 FDSLEFCRDLKLR
+453 FESLTFSRDLKLR

-474 SFHASIK
+474 NFYNSIK
-481 KFSSLL
+481 KFSNLL
-487 ETLDPKELL
+487 ETLDPKELM

-511 NPVEQDRY
+511 NPAEQDRY

-532 SDQVGGNLRDFLQ
+532 SDQIGGNLKDFLQ

-552 IDEWDDKDNSITLMT
+552 IDEWDDKENSITLMT

-573 LEFPTVFIAGLE
+573 LEFPTVFVSGLE

-613 RAMDQVYL
+613 RAMNQVYL

-637 FVQSDFLNE
+637 FIQSDFLNE

-662 RRIVGTGEQK
+662 KRIVGTGREK

-697 GIGTIL
+697 GVGTIL
-703 VLSGSGENQKVGVEF
+703 VLSGTGENQKVGVEF

>member
-1 MRISVSLTRRFLL
+1 MKLQDLNTQQLKAVQTVNKPVLVFAGAGSGKTRVLTYK
-14 FLCFLVSINLIA
+14 VWHLI
-26 QNVPPSITDPE
+26 
-37 ELRATQIERQKVFDS
+37 K
-52 IIEDPT
+52 
-58 NLENLLKTFF
+58 ENLFK
-68 EMHDPTQENRQGND
+68 PN
-82 IGVQYRS
+82 
-89 VVLTSSKEE
+89 E
-98 ILLAN
+98 ILALTFTN
-103 KVKNKYQSLLKEKGF
+103 KAAAEMKVRIQESISCDGVNVGTFHSIGARMLRMHIASLNDNYNSSFTIYDTVDQKSV
-118 GPIKTKIKELTNFYL
+118 IKEVI
-133 AENYHQDYYKLNPNN
+133 ENLNLSEFKELNI
-148 GYCAYVIAPKI
+148 GFLKMQI
-159 DKFKNDN
+159 DKFKNAN
-166 LSIKDVESK
+166 LSIKDIESK

-182 KIVEVYKAYC
+182 KIAEVYKAYC
-192 EKLKSNNALD
+192 DTLKSNNALD
-202 FNDLIL
+202 FNDLLL
-208 LPIRLLKENAKIL
+208 LPIRLLKENKKIL
-221 NFYQSTWKYVLVD
+221 DYYQNSWKYVLVD

-283 DTFSKNIEIKLE
+283 DVFAKNIEIKLE

-322 LEATRGKGEKISLI
+322 LVATKGKGEKISLI

-347 ICDAI
+347 ICDSI

-357 LNKSTFKDFAVLYRT
+357 LNKNTFKDFAVLYRT

-385 EGIPYSIV
+385 EGLPYNIV

-407 LAYLTLVANSNDD
+407 LAYLKLVANTSDD
-420 VALRRII
+420 IALKRII

-435 EKSIKMFV
+435 EKSIKMFI
-443 ELASKKKISL
+443 ELAAKNKSSL
-453 FDSLEFCRDLKLR
+453 FDSLEKCREIKLR

-474 SFHASIK
+474 NFHASIT
-481 KFSSLL
+481 KFSNLL

-511 NPVEQDRY
+511 NPAEQDRY
-519 DNIQELKASVDKF
+519 NNIQEFKASVDKF
-532 SDQVGGNLRDFLQ
+532 SDQTGGNLKDFLQ

-552 IDEWDDKDNSITLMT
+552 IDDWDDKENSITLMT

-573 LEFPTVFIAGLE
+573 LEFSTVFVAGLE

-613 RAMDQVYL
+613 RAMNQVYL

-637 FVQSDFLNE
+637 FVQSDFLDE
-646 IDEDVIK
+646 IDENVIK
-653 VKSYKSVYT
+653 VKAYKSVYT
-662 RRIVGTGEQK
+662 RRVVGTGSKK

-697 GIGTIL
+697 GVGTIL
-703 VLSGSGENQKVGVEF
+703 VLSGTGENQKVGVEF

>member
-1 MRISVSLTRRFLL
+1 MKLTDLNTQQL
-14 FLCFLVSINLIA
+14 KAVQTVNKPVLVFAGAGSG
-26 QNVPPSITDPE
+26 
-37 ELRATQIERQKVFDS
+37 
-52 IIEDPT
+52 
-58 NLENLLKTFF
+58 KT
-68 EMHDPTQENRQGND
+68 R
-82 IGVQYRS
+82 
-89 VVLTSSKEE
+89 VLTYKVWHLIKEKLFKPQNILALTFTNKAASEMKNRIQESISSSGVNVGTFHS
-98 ILLAN
+98 IGARMMRAHI
-103 KVKNKYQSLLKEKGF
+103 SLLDENFNSNFTIYDTVDQKSV
-118 GPIKTKIKELTNFYL
+118 IKEVLEDLNLTEFKEL
-133 AENYHQDYYKLNPNN
+133 SVGFLKVQ
-148 GYCAYVIAPKI
+148 I
-159 DKFKNDN
+159 DQFKNSD
-166 LSIKDVESK
+166 LSVKKIESK

-182 KIVEVYKAYC
+182 KIAEVYKGYN
-192 EKLKSNNALD
+192 EKLRSNNALD
-202 FNDLIL
+202 FNDLIIF
-208 LPIRLLKENAKIL
+208 PIKLLKQNKKIL
-221 NFYQSTWKYVLVD
+221 QYYQDLWQYILVD

-249 LAGKHQNITVVGDD
+249 LAQKHKNITVVGDD

-283 DTFSKNIEIKLE
+283 ETFPKKIEIKLE

-322 LEATRGKGEKISLI
+322 LYATKGEGEKISLI

-357 LNKSTFKDFAVLYRT
+357 INKNTFKDFAVLYRT

-385 EGIPYSIV
+385 EGLPYNIV

-407 LAYLTLVANSNDD
+407 LAYLTLVSNNNDD
-420 VALRRII
+420 IALKRII

-435 EKSIKMFV
+435 EKSINMFV
-443 ELASKKKISL
+443 DLAAKKKISL
-453 FDSLEFCRDLKLR
+453 FESLKFCREMKLR

-474 SFHASIK
+474 NFHLSIL
-481 KFSSLL
+481 KFSGLI
-487 ETLDPKELL
+487 EKLDPKELV
-496 RTLLEEFNIENYYKN
+496 RALLEEFNIENYYKN

-519 DNIQELKASVDKF
+519 NNIQELKQTVDKF
-532 SDQVGGNLRDFLQ
+532 SDQTGGNLNDFLQ

-552 IDEWDDKDNSITLMT
+552 IDEWDDKNNTITLMT

-573 LEFPTVFIAGLE
+573 LEFSTVFVSGLE
-585 QGLFPLVRIDDGPD
+585 QGLFPLIRLDDTED

-613 RAMDQVYL
+613 RAMDRIYL

-629 FGAMNTTS
+629 FGAVNSTS

-646 IDEDVIK
+646 IDENVIK

-662 RRIVGTGEQK
+662 RRVVGTGSSK
-672 KIQISRTVTEFDDF
+672 KIEISRTVTEFDDF
-686 KIGDQVQHNLF
+686 QIGDQVQHNLF
-697 GIGTIL
+697 GVGTIL
-703 VLSGSGENQKVGVEF
+703 VLTGSGENQKVGVEF

>member
-1 MRISVSLTRRFLL
+1 MNLKDLNAQQLKAVQTVNKPVLVFAGAGSGKTR
-14 FLCFLVSINLIA
+14 
-26 QNVPPSITDPE
+26 
-37 ELRATQIERQKVFDS
+37 
-52 IIEDPT
+52 
-58 NLENLLKTFF
+58 
-68 EMHDPTQENRQGND
+68 
-82 IGVQYRS
+82 
-89 VVLTSSKEE
+89 VLTYKVWHLIKEKLFKPEE
-98 ILLAN
+98 ILALTFTN
-103 KVKNKYQSLLKEKGF
+103 KAASEMKSRIQESISCEGVNVGTFHSIGARMLRMHISALDEEYNSSFTIYDTSDQKAV
-118 GPIKTKIKELTNFYL
+118 IKEVV
-133 AENYHQDYYKLNPNN
+133 ENLNLSEFKELNVSFLK
-148 GYCAYVIAPKI
+148 AQI

-166 LSIKDVESK
+166 ISIDKVKSE

-182 KIVEVYKAYC
+182 KIVEVYRAYC
-192 EKLKSNNALD
+192 DRLKSNNALD
-202 FNDLIL
+202 FNDLLL

-221 NFYQSTWKYVLVD
+221 NLYQKTWKYVLVD

-249 LAGKHQNITVVGDD
+249 LAGKHKNITVVGDD

-283 DTFSKNIEIKLE
+283 ETFAKNIEIKLE

-322 LEATRGKGEKISLI
+322 LEATRGKGDKISLI

-347 ICDAI
+347 ICDSI

-357 LNKSTFKDFAVLYRT
+357 LNKNTFKDFAVLYRT

-385 EGIPYSIV
+385 EGLPYNIV

-407 LAYLTLVANSNDD
+407 LAYLTLVANNNDD
-420 VALRRII
+420 IALKRII

-435 EKSIKMFV
+435 EKSINIFV
-443 ELASKKKISL
+443 DLAAKKKISL
-453 FDSLEFCRDLKLR
+453 FESLEFCRDLKLR

-474 SFHASIK
+474 NFYNSIK
-481 KFSSLL
+481 KFSNLL
-487 ETLDPKELL
+487 ETLDPKELM

-511 NPVEQDRY
+511 NPAEQDRY

-532 SDQVGGNLRDFLQ
+532 SDQIGGNLKDFLQ

-552 IDEWDDKDNSITLMT
+552 IDEWDDKENSITLMT

-573 LEFPTVFIAGLE
+573 LEFPTVFVSGLE
-585 QGLFPLVRIDDGPD
+585 QGLFPLVRIDDGPN

-613 RAMDQVYL
+613 RAMNQVYL

-637 FVQSDFLNE
+637 FIQSDFLNE

-662 RRIVGTGEQK
+662 KRIVGTGREK

-697 GIGTIL
+697 GVGTIL
-703 VLSGSGENQKVGVEF
+703 VLSGTGENQKVGVEF

>member
-1 MRISVSLTRRFLL
+1 MKLTDLNTQQL
-14 FLCFLVSINLIA
+14 KAVQTVNKPVLVFAGAGSG
-26 QNVPPSITDPE
+26 
-37 ELRATQIERQKVFDS
+37 
-52 IIEDPT
+52 
-58 NLENLLKTFF
+58 KT
-68 EMHDPTQENRQGND
+68 R
-82 IGVQYRS
+82 
-89 VVLTSSKEE
+89 VLTYKVWHLIKEKLFKPQNILALTFTNKAASEMKNRIQESISSSGVNVGTFHS
-98 ILLAN
+98 IGARMMRAHI
-103 KVKNKYQSLLKEKGF
+103 SLLDENFNSNFTIYDTVDQKSV
-118 GPIKTKIKELTNFYL
+118 IKEVLEDLNLTEFKEL
-133 AENYHQDYYKLNPNN
+133 SVGFLKVQ
-148 GYCAYVIAPKI
+148 I
-159 DKFKNDN
+159 DQFKNSD
-166 LSIKDVESK
+166 LSVKKIESK

-182 KIVEVYKAYC
+182 KIAEVYKGYN
-192 EKLKSNNALD
+192 EKLRSNNALD
-202 FNDLIL
+202 FNDLIIF
-208 LPIRLLKENAKIL
+208 PIKLLKQNKKIL
-221 NFYQSTWKYVLVD
+221 QYYQDLWQYILVD

-249 LAGKHQNITVVGDD
+249 LAQKHKNITVVGDD

-283 DTFSKNIEIKLE
+283 ETFPKKIEIKLE

-322 LEATRGKGEKISLI
+322 LYATKGEGEKISLI

-357 LNKSTFKDFAVLYRT
+357 INKNTFKDFAVLYRT

-385 EGIPYSIV
+385 EGLPYNIV

-407 LAYLTLVANSNDD
+407 LAYLTLVSNNNDD
-420 VALRRII
+420 IALKRII

-435 EKSIKMFV
+435 EKSINMFV
-443 ELASKKKISL
+443 DLASKKKISL
-453 FDSLEFCRDLKLR
+453 FESLKFCRDMKLR

-474 SFHASIK
+474 NFHASIL
-481 KFSSLL
+481 KFSGLI
-487 ETLDPKELL
+487 EKLDPKELV
-496 RTLLEEFNIENYYKN
+496 RALLEEFNIENYYKN

-519 DNIQELKASVDKF
+519 DNIQELKQTVDKF
-532 SDQVGGNLRDFLQ
+532 SDQTGGNLNDFLQ

-552 IDEWDDKDNSITLMT
+552 IDEWDDKNNTITLMT

-573 LEFPTVFIAGLE
+573 LEFSTVFVSGLE
-585 QGLFPLVRIDDGPD
+585 QGLFPLIRIDDTED

-613 RAMDQVYL
+613 RAMDRVYL

-629 FGAMNTTS
+629 FGAVNSTS
-637 FVQSDFLNE
+637 FIQSDFLNE
-646 IDEDVIK
+646 IDENVVK

-662 RRIVGTGEQK
+662 RRVVGTGSSK
-672 KIQISRTVTEFDDF
+672 KIEISRTVTEFDDF
-686 KIGDQVQHNLF
+686 QIGDQVQHNLF
-697 GIGTIL
+697 GVGTIL
-703 VLSGSGENQKVGVEF
+703 VLTGSGENQKVGVEF

>member
-1 MRISVSLTRRFLL
+1 MNLKDLNAQQLKAVQTVNKPVLVFAGAGSGKTR
-14 FLCFLVSINLIA
+14 
-26 QNVPPSITDPE
+26 
-37 ELRATQIERQKVFDS
+37 
-52 IIEDPT
+52 
-58 NLENLLKTFF
+58 
-68 EMHDPTQENRQGND
+68 
-82 IGVQYRS
+82 
-89 VVLTSSKEE
+89 VLTYKVWHLIKEKLFKPEE
-98 ILLAN
+98 ILALTFTN
-103 KVKNKYQSLLKEKGF
+103 KAASEMKSRIQESISCEGVNVGTFHSIGARILRMHISALDEEYNSSFTIYDTSDQKAV
-118 GPIKTKIKELTNFYL
+118 IKEVV
-133 AENYHQDYYKLNPNN
+133 ENLNLSEFKELNVSFLK
-148 GYCAYVIAPKI
+148 AQI

-166 LSIKDVESK
+166 ISIDKVESE

-182 KIVEVYKAYC
+182 KIVEVYRAYC
-192 EKLKSNNALD
+192 DRLKSNNALD
-202 FNDLIL
+202 FNDLLL

-221 NFYQSTWKYVLVD
+221 NLYQKTWKYVLVD

-249 LAGKHQNITVVGDD
+249 LAGKHKNITVVGDD

-283 DTFSKNIEIKLE
+283 ETFAKNIEIKLE

-322 LEATRGKGEKISLI
+322 LEATRGKGDKISLI

-347 ICDAI
+347 ICDSI

-357 LNKSTFKDFAVLYRT
+357 LNKNTFKDFAVLYRT

-385 EGIPYSIV
+385 EGLPYNIV

-407 LAYLTLVANSNDD
+407 LAYLTLVANNNDD
-420 VALRRII
+420 IALKRII

-435 EKSIKMFV
+435 EKSINIFV
-443 ELASKKKISL
+443 DLAAKKKISL
-453 FDSLEFCRDLKLR
+453 FESLEFCRDLKLR

-474 SFHASIK
+474 NFYNSIK
-481 KFSSLL
+481 KFSNLL
-487 ETLDPKELL
+487 ETLDPKELM

-511 NPVEQDRY
+511 NPAEQDRY

-532 SDQVGGNLRDFLQ
+532 SDQIGGNLKDFLQ

-552 IDEWDDKDNSITLMT
+552 IDEWDDKENSITLMT

-573 LEFPTVFIAGLE
+573 LEFPTVFVSGLE

-613 RAMDQVYL
+613 RAMNQVYL
-621 LNAKYRRR
+621 LNAKYIRI

-637 FVQSDFLNE
+637 FIQSDFLNE

-662 RRIVGTGEQK
+662 KRIVGTGREK

-697 GIGTIL
+697 GVGTIL
-703 VLSGSGENQKVGVEF
+703 VLSGTGENQKVGVEF

>member
-1 MRISVSLTRRFLL
+1 MNLQDLNTQQLKAVQTVSKPVLVFAGAGSGKTRVLTYK
-14 FLCFLVSINLIA
+14 IWHLI
-26 QNVPPSITDPE
+26 
-37 ELRATQIERQKVFDS
+37 K
-52 IIEDPT
+52 
-58 NLENLLKTFF
+58 ENLFK
-68 EMHDPTQENRQGND
+68 PN
-82 IGVQYRS
+82 
-89 VVLTSSKEE
+89 E
-98 ILLAN
+98 ILALTFTN
-103 KVKNKYQSLLKEKGF
+103 KAAAEMKVRIQESISCDGVNVGTFHSIGARMLRMHITSLDDNYNSSFTIYDTADQKSV
-118 GPIKTKIKELTNFYL
+118 IKQVIDNLNLSEFKELNVGFL
-133 AENYHQDYYKLNPNN
+133 KMQ
-148 GYCAYVIAPKI
+148 I
-159 DKFKNDN
+159 DKFKNAN
-166 LSIKDVESK
+166 LSIKDIESK
-175 AQTFEDE
+175 SQTFEDE

-192 EKLKSNNALD
+192 DTLRSNNALD
-202 FNDLIL
+202 FNDLLL
-208 LPIRLLKENAKIL
+208 LPIRLLKENKKIL
-221 NFYQSTWKYVLVD
+221 DYYQKLWKYVLVD

-283 DTFSKNIEIKLE
+283 DTFAKNIVIKLE

-310 VVSNNKNRAEKK
+310 VVSNNSNRAEKK
-322 LEATRGKGEKISLI
+322 LVATRGKGEKISLI

-347 ICDAI
+347 ICDSI

-357 LNKSTFKDFAVLYRT
+357 LNKNTFKDFAVLYRT

-385 EGIPYSIV
+385 EGLPYNIV

-407 LAYLTLVANSNDD
+407 LAYLTLVTNNSDD
-420 VALRRII
+420 VALNRII

-435 EKSIKMFV
+435 EKSIKMFIDI
-443 ELASKKKISL
+443 AAKNKSSL
-453 FDSLEFCRDLKLR
+453 FDSLEMCRELKLR
-466 GKQQDSIE
+466 GKQQDSIK
-474 SFHASIK
+474 SFHASIT
-481 KFSSLL
+481 KFSNLL

-511 NPVEQDRY
+511 NPAEQDRY

-532 SDQVGGNLRDFLQ
+532 SDQTGGNLKDFLQ

-552 IDEWDDKDNSITLMT
+552 IDEWDDKENSITLMT

-573 LEFPTVFIAGLE
+573 LEFSTVFVAGLE

-613 RAMDQVYL
+613 RAMNQVYL

-637 FVQSDFLNE
+637 FVQSDFLDE
-646 IDEDVIK
+646 IDKAVIK
-653 VKSYKSVYT
+653 IKSYKSVYT
-662 RRIVGTGEQK
+662 RRVVGTGSKK

-697 GIGTIL
+697 GVGTIL
-703 VLSGSGENQKVGVEF
+703 VLSGTGENQKVGVEF

>member
-1 MRISVSLTRRFLL
+1 MNLKDLNAQQLKAVQTVNKPVLVFAGAGSGKTR
-14 FLCFLVSINLIA
+14 
-26 QNVPPSITDPE
+26 
-37 ELRATQIERQKVFDS
+37 
-52 IIEDPT
+52 
-58 NLENLLKTFF
+58 
-68 EMHDPTQENRQGND
+68 
-82 IGVQYRS
+82 
-89 VVLTSSKEE
+89 VLTYKVWHLIKEKLFKPEE
-98 ILLAN
+98 ILALTFTN
-103 KVKNKYQSLLKEKGF
+103 KAASEMKSRIQESISCEGVNVGTFHSIGARMLRMHISALDEEYNSSFTIYDTSDQKAV
-118 GPIKTKIKELTNFYL
+118 IKEVV
-133 AENYHQDYYKLNPNN
+133 ENLNLSEFKELNVSFLK
-148 GYCAYVIAPKI
+148 AQI

-166 LSIKDVESK
+166 ISIDKVESE

-182 KIVEVYKAYC
+182 KIVEVYRAYC
-192 EKLKSNNALD
+192 DRLKSNNALD
-202 FNDLIL
+202 FNDLLL
-208 LPIRLLKENAKIL
+208 LPIRLLKENDKIL
-221 NFYQSTWKYVLVD
+221 NLYQKTWKYVLVD

-249 LAGKHQNITVVGDD
+249 LAGKHKNITVVGDD

-283 DTFSKNIEIKLE
+283 ETFAKNIEIKLE

-322 LEATRGKGEKISLI
+322 LEATRGKGDKISII

-347 ICDAI
+347 ICDSI

-357 LNKSTFKDFAVLYRT
+357 INKNTFKDFAVLYRT

-385 EGIPYSIV
+385 EGLPYNIV

-407 LAYLTLVANSNDD
+407 LAYLTLVANNNDD
-420 VALRRII
+420 IALKRII

-435 EKSIKMFV
+435 EKSIKIFV
-443 ELASKKKISL
+443 DLAAKKKISL
-453 FDSLEFCRDLKLR
+453 FESLEFCRELKLR

-474 SFHASIK
+474 NFYNSIK
-481 KFSSLL
+481 KFSNLL
-487 ETLDPKELL
+487 ETLDPKELM

-532 SDQVGGNLRDFLQ
+532 SDQIGGNLKDFLQ

-552 IDEWDDKDNSITLMT
+552 IDEWDDKENSITLMT

-573 LEFPTVFIAGLE
+573 LEFPTVFVSGLE

-613 RAMDQVYL
+613 RAMNQVYL

-637 FVQSDFLNE
+637 FIQSDFLNE

-662 RRIVGTGEQK
+662 KRIIGTGREK

-697 GIGTIL
+697 GVGTIL
-703 VLSGSGENQKVGVEF
+703 VLSGTGENQKVGVEF

>member
-1 MRISVSLTRRFLL
+1 MKLTDLNTQQL
-14 FLCFLVSINLIA
+14 KAVQTVNKPVLVFAGAGSG
-26 QNVPPSITDPE
+26 
-37 ELRATQIERQKVFDS
+37 
-52 IIEDPT
+52 
-58 NLENLLKTFF
+58 KT
-68 EMHDPTQENRQGND
+68 R
-82 IGVQYRS
+82 
-89 VVLTSSKEE
+89 VLTYKVWHLIKEKLFKPQNILALTFTNKAASEMKNRIQESISSSGVNVGTFHS
-98 ILLAN
+98 IGARMMRAHI
-103 KVKNKYQSLLKEKGF
+103 SLLDENFNSNFTIYDTVDQKSV
-118 GPIKTKIKELTNFYL
+118 IKEVLEDLNLTEFKEL
-133 AENYHQDYYKLNPNN
+133 SVGFLKVQ
-148 GYCAYVIAPKI
+148 I
-159 DKFKNDN
+159 DQFKNSD
-166 LSIKDVESK
+166 LSVKKIESK

-182 KIVEVYKAYC
+182 KIAEVYKGYN
-192 EKLKSNNALD
+192 EKLRSNNALD
-202 FNDLIL
+202 FNDLIIF
-208 LPIRLLKENAKIL
+208 PIKLLKQNKKIL
-221 NFYQSTWKYVLVD
+221 QYYQDLWQYILVD

-249 LAGKHQNITVVGDD
+249 LAQKHKNITVVGDD

-283 DTFSKNIEIKLE
+283 ETFPKKIEIKLE

-322 LEATRGKGEKISLI
+322 LYATKGEGEKISLI

-357 LNKSTFKDFAVLYRT
+357 INKNTFKDFAVLYRT

-385 EGIPYSIV
+385 EGLPYNIV

-407 LAYLTLVANSNDD
+407 LAYLTLVSNNNDD
-420 VALRRII
+420 IALKRII

-435 EKSIKMFV
+435 EKSINMFV
-443 ELASKKKISL
+443 DLAAKKKISL
-453 FDSLEFCRDLKLR
+453 FESLKYCREMKLR

-474 SFHASIK
+474 NFHLSIL
-481 KFSSLL
+481 KFSGLI
-487 ETLDPKELL
+487 EKLDPKELV
-496 RTLLEEFNIENYYKN
+496 RALLEEFNIENYYKN

-519 DNIQELKASVDKF
+519 NNIQELKQTVDKF
-532 SDQVGGNLRDFLQ
+532 SDQTGGNLNDFLQ

-552 IDEWDDKDNSITLMT
+552 IDEWDDKNNTITLMT

-573 LEFPTVFIAGLE
+573 LEFSTVFVSGLE
-585 QGLFPLVRIDDGPD
+585 QGLFPLIRLDDTED

-613 RAMDQVYL
+613 RAMDRIYL

-629 FGAMNTTS
+629 FGAVNSTS

-646 IDEDVIK
+646 IDENVIK

-662 RRIVGTGEQK
+662 RRVVGTGSSK
-672 KIQISRTVTEFDDF
+672 KIEISRTVTEFDDF
-686 KIGDQVQHNLF
+686 QIGDQVQHNLF
-697 GIGTIL
+697 GVGTIL
-703 VLSGSGENQKVGVEF
+703 VLTGSGENQKVGVEF

>member
-1 MRISVSLTRRFLL
+1 MKLQDLNTQQLKAVQTVNKPVLVFAGAGSGKTRVLTYK
-14 FLCFLVSINLIA
+14 VWHLI
-26 QNVPPSITDPE
+26 
-37 ELRATQIERQKVFDS
+37 K
-52 IIEDPT
+52 
-58 NLENLLKTFF
+58 ENLFK
-68 EMHDPTQENRQGND
+68 PN
-82 IGVQYRS
+82 
-89 VVLTSSKEE
+89 E
-98 ILLAN
+98 ILALTFTN
-103 KVKNKYQSLLKEKGF
+103 KAAAEMKVRIQESISCDGVNVGTFHSIGARMLRTHIASLNDNYNSSFTIYDTVDQKSV
-118 GPIKTKIKELTNFYL
+118 IKEVI
-133 AENYHQDYYKLNPNN
+133 ENLNLSEFKELNV
-148 GYCAYVIAPKI
+148 GFLKVQI
-159 DKFKNDN
+159 DKFKNAN
-166 LSIKDVESK
+166 LSIKDIEAK

-182 KIVEVYKAYC
+182 KIAEVYKAYC
-192 EKLKSNNALD
+192 DTLKSNNALD
-202 FNDLIL
+202 FNDLLL
-208 LPIRLLKENAKIL
+208 LPIRLLKENKKIL
-221 NFYQSTWKYVLVD
+221 DYYQKSWKYVLVD

-283 DTFSKNIEIKLE
+283 DSFAKNIEIKLE
-295 KNYRSTQRILDGAWS
+295 KNYRSSQRILDGAWS
-310 VVSNNKNRAEKK
+310 VVSKNKNRAEKK
-322 LEATRGKGEKISLI
+322 LVATKGKGEKISLI

-347 ICDAI
+347 ICDSI

-357 LNKSTFKDFAVLYRT
+357 LNKNTFKDFAVLYRT

-385 EGIPYSIV
+385 EGLPYNIV

-407 LAYLTLVANSNDD
+407 LAYLKLVANTSDD
-420 VALRRII
+420 IALKRII

-435 EKSIKMFV
+435 QKSIKMFID
-443 ELASKKKISL
+443 LAAKNKTSL
-453 FDSLEFCRDLKLR
+453 FESLEMCRELKLR

-474 SFHASIK
+474 NFHASIV
-481 KFSSLL
+481 KFSNLL
-487 ETLDPKELL
+487 EKLDPKELL
-496 RTLLEEFNIENYYKN
+496 RALLEEFNIENYYKN
-511 NPVEQDRY
+511 NPAEQDRY
-519 DNIQELKASVDKF
+519 DNIQEFKVSVDKF
-532 SDQVGGNLRDFLQ
+532 SDQTGGNLKDFLQ

-552 IDEWDDKDNSITLMT
+552 IDEWDDKENSITLMT

-573 LEFPTVFIAGLE
+573 LEFLTVFVTGLE

-613 RAMDQVYL
+613 RAMNQVYL

-637 FVQSDFLNE
+637 FIQSDFLDE
-646 IDEDVIK
+646 IDENVIK

-662 RRIVGTGEQK
+662 RRVVGTGNKK

-697 GIGTIL
+697 GVGTIL
-703 VLSGSGENQKVGVEF
+703 VLSGTGENQKVGVEF

>member
-1 MRISVSLTRRFLL
+1 MKLQDLNTQQLKAVQTVNKPVLVFAGAGSGKTRVLTYK
-14 FLCFLVSINLIA
+14 VWHLI
-26 QNVPPSITDPE
+26 
-37 ELRATQIERQKVFDS
+37 K
-52 IIEDPT
+52 
-58 NLENLLKTFF
+58 ENLFK
-68 EMHDPTQENRQGND
+68 PN
-82 IGVQYRS
+82 
-89 VVLTSSKEE
+89 E
-98 ILLAN
+98 ILALTFTN
-103 KVKNKYQSLLKEKGF
+103 KAAAEMKVRIQESISCDGVNVGTFHSIGARMLRMHIASLNDNYNSSFTIYDTVDQKSV
-118 GPIKTKIKELTNFYL
+118 IKEVI
-133 AENYHQDYYKLNPNN
+133 ENLNLSEFKELNI
-148 GYCAYVIAPKI
+148 GFLKMQI
-159 DKFKNDN
+159 DKFKNAN
-166 LSIKDVESK
+166 LSIKDIESK

-182 KIVEVYKAYC
+182 KIAEVYKAYC
-192 EKLKSNNALD
+192 DTLKSNNALD
-202 FNDLIL
+202 FNDLLL
-208 LPIRLLKENAKIL
+208 LPIRLLKENKKIL
-221 NFYQSTWKYVLVD
+221 DYYQNSWKYVLVD

-283 DTFSKNIEIKLE
+283 DVFAKNIEIKLE

-322 LEATRGKGEKISLI
+322 LVATKGKGEKISLI

-347 ICDAI
+347 ICDSI

-357 LNKSTFKDFAVLYRT
+357 LNKNTFKDFAVLYRT

-385 EGIPYSIV
+385 EGLPYNIV

-407 LAYLTLVANSNDD
+407 LAYLKLVANTSDD
-420 VALRRII
+420 IALKRII

-435 EKSIKMFV
+435 EKSIKMFI
-443 ELASKKKISL
+443 ELAAKNKSSL
-453 FDSLEFCRDLKLR
+453 FDSLEKCREIKLR

-474 SFHASIK
+474 NFHASIT
-481 KFSSLL
+481 KFSNLL

-511 NPVEQDRY
+511 NPAEQDRY
-519 DNIQELKASVDKF
+519 NNIQELKASVDKF
-532 SDQVGGNLRDFLQ
+532 SDQTGGNLKDFLQ

-552 IDEWDDKDNSITLMT
+552 IDDWDDKENSITLMT

-573 LEFPTVFIAGLE
+573 LEFSTVFVAGLE

-613 RAMDQVYL
+613 RAMNQVYL

-637 FVQSDFLNE
+637 FVQSDFLDE
-646 IDEDVIK
+646 IDENVIK
-653 VKSYKSVYT
+653 VMAYKSVYT
-662 RRIVGTGEQK
+662 RRVVGTGSKK

-697 GIGTIL
+697 GVGTIL
-703 VLSGSGENQKVGVEF
+703 VLSGTGENQKVGVEF
-718 DGGLRKK
+718 DDGLRKK

>member
-1 MRISVSLTRRFLL
+1 MKLQDLNTQQLKAVQTVNKPVLVFAGAGSGKTRVLTYK
-14 FLCFLVSINLIA
+14 VWHLI
-26 QNVPPSITDPE
+26 
-37 ELRATQIERQKVFDS
+37 K
-52 IIEDPT
+52 
-58 NLENLLKTFF
+58 ENLFK
-68 EMHDPTQENRQGND
+68 PN
-82 IGVQYRS
+82 
-89 VVLTSSKEE
+89 E
-98 ILLAN
+98 ILALTFTN
-103 KVKNKYQSLLKEKGF
+103 KAAAEMKVRIQESISCDGVNVGTFHSIGARMLRMHIASLNDNYNSSFTIYDTVDQKSV
-118 GPIKTKIKELTNFYL
+118 IKEVI
-133 AENYHQDYYKLNPNN
+133 ENLNLSEFKELNI
-148 GYCAYVIAPKI
+148 GFLKMQI
-159 DKFKNDN
+159 DKFKNAN
-166 LSIKDVESK
+166 LSIKDIESK

-182 KIVEVYKAYC
+182 KIAEVYKAYC
-192 EKLKSNNALD
+192 DTLKSNNALD
-202 FNDLIL
+202 FNDLLL
-208 LPIRLLKENAKIL
+208 LPIRLLKENKKIL
-221 NFYQSTWKYVLVD
+221 DYYQNSWKYVLVD

-283 DTFSKNIEIKLE
+283 DVFAKNIEIKLE

-322 LEATRGKGEKISLI
+322 LVATKGKGEKISLI

-347 ICDAI
+347 ICDSI

-357 LNKSTFKDFAVLYRT
+357 LNKNTFKDFAVLYRT

-385 EGIPYSIV
+385 EGLPYNIV

-407 LAYLTLVANSNDD
+407 LAYLKLVANTSDD
-420 VALRRII
+420 IALKRII

-435 EKSIKMFV
+435 EKSIKMFIA
-443 ELASKKKISL
+443 LAAKNKSSL
-453 FDSLEFCRDLKLR
+453 FDSLEKCREIKLR

-474 SFHASIK
+474 NFHASIT
-481 KFSSLL
+481 KFSNLL

-511 NPVEQDRY
+511 NPAEQDRY
-519 DNIQELKASVDKF
+519 NNIQELKASVDKF
-532 SDQVGGNLRDFLQ
+532 SDQTGGNLKDFLQ

-552 IDEWDDKDNSITLMT
+552 IDDWDDKENSITLMT

-573 LEFPTVFIAGLE
+573 LEFSTVFVAGLE

-613 RAMDQVYL
+613 RAMNQVYL

-637 FVQSDFLNE
+637 FVQSDFLDE
-646 IDEDVIK
+646 IDENVIK
-653 VKSYKSVYT
+653 VKAYKSVYT
-662 RRIVGTGEQK
+662 RRVVGTGSKK

-697 GIGTIL
+697 GVGTIL
-703 VLSGSGENQKVGVEF
+703 VLSGTGENQKVGVEF